1 MREPEEV
8 TEARR
13 DLGARLAR
21 LRHAKGI
28 SQHRFAPLTHYGRST
43 VANVETGRQK
53 ASRDFWQRCD
63 ELLST
68 GGVLVRAFDDLEL
81 RARRA
86 ALQTSTRSQPRSFAT
101 PTLPA
106 FPLTDY
112 MTDDD
117 ITIARDRLMD
127 IVSLDNQFGG
137 ADLAAMC
144 LRFFRSVHQ
153 RLGSGAYAPSVEV
166 DLQALLGE
174 IAEVAGWLCYD
185 ADRQDEVRR
194 LNHEALYFSRLAGD
208 RQMELLV
215 LQNTSMHAGHL
226 GRSHEALQVARSV
239 LEGPYQLSPRLTSL
253 FLIRKARAMAQAGD
267 ASALRLLREARALY
281 EDGLRDDDP
290 AWTWWVDER
299 ELSWHEAMALADLGQ
314 RGIAV
319 GRFEHEPVGAARN
332 LPIRCCTLRNRSNG
346 HYGPCRA
353 FRAGRQ
359 LRSRTAQLVR
369 GPLSVAKEAVHGARR
384 RVEFSSPGEHR
395 RQPIFP
401 HQSRQAAPVGQQ
413 RGHHGR
419 GSCGRGRCRC
429 RHRGSVCPTVGEL
442 DAHRAGRAHD
452 PDPDEA
458 VPHRTG
464 PARRCVISAP

>member
-319 GRFEHEPVGAARN
+319 GRFEQAVVATPDDQTRSRYLHLGYLFAGQVAVGAWHEAAGTLSR
-332 LPIRCCTLRNRSNG
+332 LHPLSGEVASTRTSSLVRMALQELERPTRTGGSRTEPPDTLLHVAQQVERTLR
-346 HYGPCRA
+346 
-353 FRAGRQ
+353 
-359 LRSRTAQLVR
+359 
-369 GPLSVAKEAVHGARR
+369 AV
-384 RVEFSSPGEHR
+384 SS
-395 RQPIFP
+395 I
-401 HQSRQAAPVGQQ
+401 
-413 RGHHGR
+413 
-419 GSCGRGRCRC
+419 
-429 RHRGSVCPTVGEL
+429 
-442 DAHRAGRAHD
+442 
-452 PDPDEA
+452 
-458 VPHRTG
+458 
-464 PARRCVISAP
+464 

>member
-1 MREPEEV
+1 MLLLVREPEEV

-174 IAEVAGWLCYD
+174 IAEVAGWLCY
-185 ADRQDEVRR
+185 
-194 LNHEALYFSRLAGD
+194 AGD

-290 AWTWWVDER
+290 
-299 ELSWHEAMALADLGQ
+299 
-314 RGIAV
+314 
-319 GRFEHEPVGAARN
+319 
-332 LPIRCCTLRNRSNG
+332 
-346 HYGPCRA
+346 
-353 FRAGRQ
+353 
-359 LRSRTAQLVR
+359 
-369 GPLSVAKEAVHGARR
+369 
-384 RVEFSSPGEHR
+384 
-395 RQPIFP
+395 
-401 HQSRQAAPVGQQ
+401 
-413 RGHHGR
+413 
-419 GSCGRGRCRC
+419 
-429 RHRGSVCPTVGEL
+429 
-442 DAHRAGRAHD
+442 
-452 PDPDEA
+452 
-458 VPHRTG
+458 
-464 PARRCVISAP
+464 